1 MKKIGLVAIIVI
13 AMLAAFTGCG
23 TPAAETPAATEAP
36 VVESPAEAPVEESPA
51 EAPAEEASAEPV
63 SIKTAGSTSVGPV
76 IESLAELYMAANQNV
91 EITVEAG
98 GSSVGVTSAVE
109 GTVDF
114 GMASR
119 DLKDSEIEASPD
131 LQATVLCLDGVAVIL
146 NSANPVADLTKDQIK
161 QIYLGEIT
169 DWSKL
174 GGEAGKINL
183 YTRDSASGT
192 REAFSVLFLGKD
204 DAGEQIEID
213 ETLCAGIFD
222 SNGAVASAVQGDS
235 MGIGYMSLG
244 IVPNYEGI
252 KAVNVEGV
260 EATTEN
266 MTNGTYKF
274 YRHFNLL
281 TMGDP
286 TGAVADFF
294 EYCLTNTEAVE
305 YMLSKGYVIK

>member
-1 MKKIGLVAIIVI
+1 MKKIGLVAIIVM
-13 AMLAAFTGCG
+13 AMLVAFTGCG
-23 TPAAETPAATEAP
+23 TPAAQTPPATEAP
-36 VVESPAEAPVEESPA
+36 AAD
-51 EAPAEEASAEPV
+51 APATEVPAADAPAQQV

-76 IESLAELYMAANQNV
+76 VEALAERYMAAHQNV
-91 EITVEAG
+91 EISVEAG

-119 DLKDSEIEASPD
+119 DLKDSEIEANPD
-131 LQATVLCLDGVAVIL
+131 LKATVLCLDGVSVIV
-146 NSANPVADLTKDQIK
+146 NSENAVADLTKDQVK
-161 QIYLGEIT
+161 KIYIGEIT
-169 DWSKL
+169 DWSEV
-174 GGEAGKINL
+174 GGEPGRINL

-192 REAFSVLFLGKD
+192 REAFSELFLGKD
-204 DAGEQIEID
+204 DAGEKIEID

-222 SNGAVASAVQGDS
+222 SNGAVGSAIQGDP

-244 IVPNYEGI
+244 IVDNYEGVS
-252 KAVNVEGV
+252 AVKVDGV
-260 EATTEN
+260 EATTDN
-266 MTNGTYKF
+266 MSNGTYKF

-294 EYCLTNTEAVE
+294 EYCMTNQEAIE
-305 YMLSKGYVIK
+305 YMKSKGYVLP